1 MARRRNE
8 EATMLDYETLKFVW
22 WILVGALLVGFAIT
36 DGMDMGVGSLLPFVA
51 RTDTERRIAI
61 NTVGPHWDG
70 NQVWFITAGG
80 AIFAAW
86 PAVYAAAFSGFY
98 MAMLLVLFAL
108 FFRPVG
114 FDYRSKIDNPT
125 WRSAWDWG
133 LFAGGAIPALIFGV
147 AFGNLLQGVPF
158 RLDELLR
165 AHYQGSLLTA
175 LLPLLNPFAL
185 VAGVISLA
193 MLTVHG
199 AVWLQLRAA
208 DPVAGRAKAVAAT
221 LAPLVTVLFALAGV
235 WLYFGI
241 DGFRI
246 VSEPAHDALPN
257 PLGKDVA
264 RAAGAWFD
272 IYGRFPVALAA
283 PVIGLAGPLV
293 TSLLARAER
302 PGLAFVTSALGMTG
316 IIGTAGLSM
325 FPFVLPSSLDPKSS
339 LTVWDASSSHLT
351 LSVMFWA
358 VVIFL
363 PIVLAYT
370 AWCYARMW
378 GRVTADEIE
387 NRSHSAY

>member
-1 MARRRNE
+1 
-8 EATMLDYETLKFVW
+8 MLDYETLKLVW
-22 WILVGALLVGFAIT
+22 WVLVGTLLIGFAIT

-51 RTDTERRIAI
+51 RNDTERRIAI

-114 FDYRSKIDNPT
+114 FDYRSKIDHPR

-133 LFAGGAIPALIFGV
+133 LFIGGAVPALIFGV

-165 AHYQGSLLTA
+165 VHYQGSLLTA

-185 VAGVISLA
+185 LTGLLSLT

-199 AVWLQLRAA
+199 GLWLQLRASGE
-208 DPVAGRAKAVAAT
+208 VAERSRRLVRL
-221 LAPLVTVLFALAGV
+221 LAPLVTLTFGLAGL
-235 WLYFGI
+235 WLWSAI
-241 DGFRI
+241 DGYRI
-246 VSEPAHDALPN
+246 VAEPSHAALPN
-257 PLGKDVA
+257 PLAKTVV

-272 IYGRFPVALAA
+272 IYHSQPLA
-283 PVIGLAGPLV
+283 
-293 TSLLARAER
+293 LLAPAVGLLAPLLTALLASARR
-302 PGLAFVTSALGMTG
+302 PGLGFVTSALAMAG
-316 IIGTAGLSM
+316 IIATAGLAM
-325 FPFVLPSSLDPKSS
+325 FPFIMPSSLDPNSS
-339 LTVWDASSSHLT
+339 LTVWDAASSHKTLT
-351 LSVMFWA
+351 VMFWA

-370 AWCYARMW
+370 VWCYTRMW
-378 GRVTADEIE
+378 GRVTAEEI
-387 NRSHSAY
+387 NRNSHSAY